1 MAKGYKEQCKLAA
14 KLIEAFAGDSQQV
27 MTDIL
32 VYCDSFEVAQFEK
45 VLAEIKK
52 KPGYFGM
59 CETVALSID
68 WPLNA
73 VSPEYRH
80 ELWAEIQPQKHFT
93 IRKSMRNGEVYL
105 ECDMIGR
112 RQYNQRIYITHHLE
126 TEEHKITLELLKA
139 DLLEYQKHICGS
151 LGG

>member
-14 KLIEAFAGDSQQV
+14 KSIEAFAGDSQQV

-32 VYCDSFEVAQFEK
+32 VYCDSFEVAQLEK
-45 VLAEIKK
+45 VLVEIKK
-52 KPGYFGM
+52 KPGYFDM

-68 WPLNA
+68 WPLNT

-80 ELWAEIQPQKHFT
+80 ELWTEIQPQKYVI
-93 IRKSMRNGEVYL
+93 IRKSIRNDEDYL
-105 ECDMIGR
+105 ECDLMGR
-112 RQYNQRIYITHHLE
+112 REYNQRIYITHHLN
-126 TEEHKITLELLKA
+126 TAEHKKTLELLKA
-139 DLLEYQKHICGS
+139 DLLEYQEHICGS